1 MIRINI
7 TSLMVN
13 DQAKAEK
20 FYTEVLGFEKNLD
33 IPVHGARFLTVR
45 NKDGSG
51 VDLFLEPAGYEFA
64 QIYQKALFDNG
75 VAATSFGCDDIDAEH
90 QRLKALGV
98 PFRTKPTV
106 EDETGMRFAILED
119 GCGNLVMLT
128 QTQ

>member
-45 NKDGSG
+45 NRDGSG

-75 VAATSFGCDDIDAEH
+75 VAATSLGCDDIDEEYL
-90 QRLKALGV
+90 RLKERGV
-98 PFRTKPTV
+98 PFRNAPTL

-119 GCGNLVMLT
+119 GCGNLIMLT
-128 QTQ
+128 QTA

>member
-13 DQAKAEK
+13 DQAKAEN
-20 FYTEVLGFEKNLD
+20 FYTQVLGFEKNLD

-45 NKDGSG
+45 NRDGSG

-75 VAATSFGCDDIDAEH
+75 VAATSLGCDDIDAEYL
-90 QRLKALGV
+90 RLKERGV
-98 PFRTKPTV
+98 PFRTAPTL

-119 GCGNLVMLT
+119 GCGNLIMLT
-128 QTQ
+128 QTA